1 MAATSDRPRYPIPWV
16 ASYFIV
22 GLMLMGGAFVAV
34 WYASQFSSEFDYDDP
49 DMQFLEKIVLSDNP
63 RSADFTNL
71 NNGDWQALCLIGH
84 GAEAQSATSA
94 AGLETGIAED
104 VVSKAASWREDVQP
118 SEFLFV
124 YVTQAGRAK
133 ALRHPHGFAFAGE
146 GATQCTTPDTPKL
159 RLPVREQ

>member
-1 MAATSDRPRYPIPWV
+1 MAAMSDRPRYPIPWV

-22 GLMLMGGAFVAV
+22 GLILMGGAFVAV

-84 GAEAQSATSA
+84 RAEVQAVTTA
-94 AGLETGIAED
+94 AGLEAAIAAD
-104 VVSKAASWREDVQP
+104 VVSRAASRREDVQP

-124 YVTQAGRAK
+124 YVTRAGRAK

-146 GATQCTTPDTPKL
+146 GTAQCTTPDTPKL
-159 RLPVREQ
+159 MLPVSGQ